1 MEGRNE
7 RQAVFIFI
15 NEAGTQRDRDG
26 NFALSHQRE
35 VQDKLRS
42 GWQGQLRRSVPL
54 VATFCWPVLPTQR
67 SQFAVDW
74 INTLYSRPPLLKQ
87 AGLLRTTTSERQGT
101 QPWAALLTSWETLEK
116 HSVHLLTCKLGLYI
130 TCLTGSSWG
139 WNGARYGK
147 NPAY

>member
-35 VQDKLRS
+35 VQDKLR
-42 GWQGQLRRSVPL
+42 RSVLL

-67 SQFAVDW
+67 SQFAVD
-74 INTLYSRPPLLKQ
+74 
-87 AGLLRTTTSERQGT
+87 
-101 QPWAALLTSWETLEK
+101 
-116 HSVHLLTCKLGLYI
+116 
-130 TCLTGSSWG
+130 
-139 WNGARYGK
+139 
-147 NPAY
+147 